1 MTFEWPQITYLC
13 LTLAGLVV
21 GGVKLGKTGNYT
33 DFWAN
38 IISTVIILFILY
50 SGGFFG

>member
-1 MTFEWPQITYLC
+1 MILEWPQITYLC
-13 LTLAGLVV
+13 LTLIGLVI

-38 IISTVIILFILY
+38 NISSVVILFILY